1 MGLIAIMSMKKMIQA
16 QEPPNDD
23 SAYQDFLNR
32 LEPIW
37 DDHVVGAPVRLRDPK
52 TGATYDLIGNT

>member
-1 MGLIAIMSMKKMIQA
+1 MTVKKIVKKIQTTKPSIEE
-16 QEPPNDD
+16 Q
-23 SAYQDFLNR
+23 AYQDFLNR